1 MKPESNECR
10 GVTTPPKASQ
20 STDLEKFILKEENK
34 CHKTLE
40 KLMRRL
46 KESDSW
52 ILSDEIDLTVAQE
65 KLNLLEQ
72 IKSICIKLNY
82 IKD

>member
-1 MKPESNECR
+1 
-10 GVTTPPKASQ
+10 
-20 STDLEKFILKEENK
+20 
-34 CHKTLE
+34 
-40 KLMRRL
+40 MRRL
-46 KESDSW
+46 ESTDTW